1 MSYPLPAIFRDT
13 RDELTPRD
21 FQRITA
27 LAKEKFGLDL
37 RPGKEDLVAARLRK
51 KMRELGIHSFREYC
65 ELVTGDATGESLLAL
80 MDALT
85 TNHTAFLREPA
96 HFEFFRRRVLAEFR
110 RAGRIDVWSAAC
122 STGEEPY
129 TVCMAAL
136 EELGDPSR
144 CAVLASDISGRALEA
159 ARAGVYEASRVA
171 SLPAEWLR
179 RYFLRG
185 EGRAAGKYKVRPE
198 VAKMVEFRRLNLN
211 GKWPPLGP
219 FAAIFCRNVMIYF
232 DRATQTALVNRLAK
246 RLAPGGYLFVGH
258 AESLT
263 GVAHPLE
270 YVQPAVYRRGVGR

>member
-1 MSYPLPAIFRDT
+1 MSSGLPAIFRDT

-65 ELVTGDATGESLLAL
+65 EMVTRDASGESVLAL
-80 MDALT
+80 MDVLT

-96 HFEFFRRRVLAEFR
+96 HFDFFRRRVAAEFGR
-110 RAGRIDVWSAAC
+110 RGRVNVWSAAC

-129 TVCMAAL
+129 TLCMAAL

-144 CAVLASDISGRALEA
+144 CWVLATDISGRALEA
-159 ARAGVYEASRVA
+159 ARRGVYEASRVEA
-171 SLPAEWLR
+171 LPAEWLR

-185 EGRAAGKYKVRPE
+185 EGPAAGKYKIRPE
-198 VAKMVEFRRLNLN
+198 VARMVEFRRLNLV
-211 GKWPPLGP
+211 GEWPLFGP

-232 DRATQTALVNRLAK
+232 DRPTQEQLVNRLAG
-246 RLAPGGYLFVGH
+246 LLEPGGYLFVGH

-263 GVAHPLE
+263 GIEHPLQ
-270 YVQPAVYRRGVGR
+270 YVQPAVYRRGGGR

>member
-1 MSYPLPAIFRDT
+1 MSSGPPAIFWGA

-37 RPGKEDLVAARLRK
+37 RPGKEGLVAARLRK
-51 KMRELGIHSFREYC
+51 KMRELGINSFREYC
-65 ELVTGDATGESLLAL
+65 EMVAGDATGESLLAL

-96 HFEFFRRRVLAEFR
+96 HFDFFRLRVAAEFGR
-110 RAGRIDVWSAAC
+110 RGRLDVWSAAC

-129 TVCMAAL
+129 TLCMAAL
-136 EELGDPSR
+136 EELGSPSR
-144 CAVLASDISGRALEA
+144 CSVLATDISGRALEA
-159 ARAGVYEASRVA
+159 ARLGVYEASRVEA
-171 SLPAEWLR
+171 LPAEWLR

-185 EGRAAGKYKVRPE
+185 EGVAAGKYKIRPE
-198 VAKMVEFRRLNLN
+198 VARMVEFRRLNLN
-211 GKWPPLGP
+211 GHWPPFGP

-232 DRATQTALVNRLAK
+232 DRPTQARLVNRLAE
-246 RLAPGGYLFVGH
+246 RLEPGGYLFVGH

-263 GVAHPLE
+263 GVEHPLQ
-270 YVQPAVYRRGVGR
+270 YVQPAVYRRGGGR